1 MKSVAQ
7 SLQSFAGK
15 KVRCLV
21 QEAIQ
26 PGVLQHI
33 AEQEIHSILVNAFNA
48 QLISERDQILGR
60 DPYARRADS
69 VSRNGFKTTTVSG
82 ICGPMT
88 LRRPV
93 TRKGTLH
100 SPFLDAIKKAGRS
113 LGNVLAMAFWMR
125 GASTRAVAA
134 EINSALGTKLHHSTV
149 SQLTNAMEPQL
160 REWENRSLPAGIAYL
175 FVDAIYLPVRRPGF
189 TSKQAI
195 LAALGIDDQRRC
207 HFLGFHLGDRESE
220 NSWSAFIQSLLARG
234 LMRDTLRLVISD
246 EHKGIE
252 AAISKCLAV
261 PHQLCLVHKIRN
273 VMHRVASPDKPL
285 FLKDFKAI
293 FWAPNRDA
301 ARQALGRLE
310 ARWGKAYPKA
320 VELTLNRFDDFT
332 RFFQEAPGFWTVL
345 RSTNL
350 IERFNLELRRRFRAA
365 GTMHSELEVTKLV
378 WAVSTAQ
385 EQRWAKRRPWS
396 SRPVRQLQEAA

>member
-1 MKSVAQ
+1 MKSLTQ
-7 SLQSFAGK
+7 SLQSYASK
-15 KVRCLV
+15 KVRNLIR
-21 QEAIQ
+21 EAIQ
-26 PGVLQHI
+26 PGILQNI
-33 AEQEIHSILVNAFNA
+33 AEQEIHSILANAFNA

-60 DPYARRADS
+60 NPYERRPGSSA
-69 VSRNGFKTTTVSG
+69 RNGFKETSVPG

-93 TRKGTLH
+93 TRKGTLRL
-100 SPFLDAIKKAGRS
+100 PFLSAIKQAGKE
-113 LGNVLAMAFWMR
+113 LGNTLAMAFWLR

-134 EINSALGTKLHHSTV
+134 EINATLGTKLHHSTV
-149 SQLTNAMEPQL
+149 SKLTNAIEPQL
-160 REWENRSLPAGIAYL
+160 REWENRPLPPGIVYL
-175 FVDAIYLPVRRPGF
+175 FIDALYLPVRRPGF

-195 LAALGIDDQRRC
+195 LAALGIDEQRHC

-220 NSWSAFIQSLLARG
+220 DSWSAFIRKLLTRG
-234 LMRDTLRLVISD
+234 LVRDTLRLVISD

-261 PHQLCLVHKIRN
+261 PHQLCVIHKMRN
-273 VMHRVASPDKPL
+273 VLHRVASPDKPL

-293 FWAPNRDA
+293 FWAPNRDT

-320 VELTLNRFDDFT
+320 VELTLNRFEDFT
-332 RFFQEAPGFWTVL
+332 RFFQEAPEFWTAL

-350 IERFNLELRRRFRAA
+350 IERFNRELRRRLRSA
-365 GTMHSELEVTKLV
+365 GVMHSELDVTKLI
-378 WAVSTAQ
+378 WAVASAQ
-385 EQRWAKRRPWS
+385 EDRWAKRRLWAPRS
-396 SRPVRQLQEAA
+396 AQQLQVAA

>member
-7 SLQSFAGK
+7 SLQSFASK
-15 KVRCLV
+15 KVRDLV
-21 QEAIQ
+21 QDAIQ

-33 AEQEIHSILVNAFNA
+33 AEQEIHSIIASAFNA
-48 QLISERDQILGR
+48 QLVSERDQILGR
-60 DPYARRADS
+60 DPYERRADS
-69 VSRNGFKTTTVSG
+69 ISRNGFKATTAPG

-93 TRKGTLH
+93 TRKGTLR
-100 SPFLDAIKKAGRS
+100 SPFLAAIKKAGKE
-113 LGNVLAMAFWMR
+113 LGNVLAIAFWMR

-134 EINSALGTKLHHSTV
+134 ELNTALGTKLHHSTV

-160 REWENRSLPAGIAYL
+160 REWEQRPLPAGIAYL
-175 FVDAIYLPVRRPGF
+175 FIDAIYQPVRRPGF

-195 LAALGIDDQRRC
+195 LAALGIDNDRRC

-220 NSWSAFIQSLLARG
+220 YSWSAFIQNLLARG
-234 LMRDTLRLVISD
+234 LVRDSLRLVISD

-252 AAISKCLAV
+252 AAVSKCLAI
-261 PHQLCLVHKIRN
+261 PHQLCIIHKMRN
-273 VMHRVASPDKPL
+273 VLHRVASPDKPL

-320 VELTLNRFDDFT
+320 VELTLNRFEDFT
-332 RFFQEAPGFWTVL
+332 RFFQEAPEFWTVL

-350 IERFNLELRRRFRAA
+350 IERFNRELRRRLRSA
-365 GTMHSELEVTKLV
+365 GAMHSELEVTKLV
-378 WAVSTAQ
+378 WAVASAQ
-385 EQRWAKRRPWS
+385 EYRWAKRRPWR
-396 SRPVRQLQEAA
+396 SRSVQQLQVAA